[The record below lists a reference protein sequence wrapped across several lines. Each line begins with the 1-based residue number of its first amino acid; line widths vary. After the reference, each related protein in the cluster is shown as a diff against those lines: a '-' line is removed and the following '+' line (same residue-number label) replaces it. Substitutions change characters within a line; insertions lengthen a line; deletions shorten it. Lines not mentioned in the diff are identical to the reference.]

1 MKNVYLLCNAHID
14 PIWLWKW
21 QEGAAEAIS
30 TFRTAANFCEEVDG
44 FVFNHNEALLYEW
57 IEEYE
62 PELFGRIQKL
72 VADGKWHF
80 MGGWYLQ
87 PDCIMLSGESFIRQI
102 EYGRR
107 YFKEKFDKT
116 PTTAINFDPFG
127 HTRGLVQILKKTVLT
142 HTCLCAREWT
152 GATLLC
158 AEWVHRQ
165 REYTCSVGNRRPRR
179 RTVTSWFKRD
189 NRVYERTY
197 RA

>member
-14 PIWLWKW
+14 SIWLWKW

-72 VADGKWHF
+72 VADGKWHI

-87 PDCIMLSGESFIRQI
+87 PDCTLLSGESFIRQI

-127 HTRGLVQILKKTVLT
+127 HTRGLVQILKRNGFDSYLFM
-142 HTCLCAREWT
+142 RP
-152 GATLLC
+152 GMN
-158 AEWVHRQ
+158 R
-165 REYTCSVGNRRPRR
+165 GNFVMCWMSAQ
-179 RTVTSWFKRD
+179 TKRI
-189 NRVYERTY
+189 YLFCGE
-197 RA
+197 